1 MVEEEGEG
9 ATGLGA
15 GAAGTPRDRTG
26 TEPTSGEGVW
36 PLLHSALN
44 CTLQCTLFA
53 FVLFL
58 AMDDKMLTCTSF

>member
-26 TEPTSGEGVW
+26 TEPTSGEGGVA
-36 PLLHSALN
+36 S
-44 CTLQCTLFA
+44 
-53 FVLFL
+53 
-58 AMDDKMLTCTSF
+58 TSQRT